1 MVYGS
6 IASPPLSPLFPL
18 RAPALLKRNKKGRP
32 GKYCQN
38 VFSFFGG
45 AGRRNGCD
53 GKRVVR
59 ARILAL
65 PDELFRI
72 VSRMNP
78 VPYLFSLDSL
88 PTFCTHHPLHSLHA
102 LPFRHYL
109 HHSLPAKY
117 THAAGTLTRARDEV
131 CSCVCALNTYALL
144 LCINTRPMELT
155 RI

>member
-18 RAPALLKRNKKGRP
+18 RAPALLKRNKKARP
-32 GKYCQN
+32 EKYCQN